1 MVFSNI
7 TVSNNPVGRVNDRK
21 PLGHSGHRR
30 LQEVVGSI
38 AKATGKKPFIG
49 VLVILEKT

>member
-1 MVFSNI
+1 M
-7 TVSNNPVGRVNDRK
+7 PVGRVKERK

-38 AKATGKKPFIG
+38 DTEIG
-49 VLVILEKT
+49 